1 MRVTSAIFVAA
12 LIKQAQ
18 MEGKFASLMRKG
30 FESSGAIYV
39 SVIARDG
46 TLALY
51 GPASQADYGD
61 QETGRRFEKLEPST
75 QNELQSY
82 MQGILRFDSDIWHL
96 EIEADDLLPPTGVDL
111 IDEPKVPDPRFKPNL
126 F

>member
-51 GPASQADYGD
+51 GPASQADYGA
-61 QETGRRFEKLEPST
+61 QEMGRRFEKLEPST
-75 QNELQSY
+75 QDELQSY
-82 MQGILRFDSDIWHL
+82 MQKILRFDSDIWHL
-96 EIEADDLLPPTGVDL
+96 EIEADDLLLPTGVDL
-111 IDEPKVPDPRFKPNL
+111 VYEPKVPDPRFKPNL